1 MIFLERTLRLFGLSK
16 PRRKPPAWAWFLIA
30 SVVVSAWLCAPNALA
45 QNQTPD
51 GMVQLTFQGDVKL
64 DSLVNYIAERLDL
77 KFQYSSELAGRTV
90 TIHSPGLIPVDA
102 LPILLGSVLKGEN
115 LAIVDSDTP
124 GWKRI
129 VDIAE
134 MKSYAVAGDA
144 SVILEN
150 EGPAAPVTQVF
161 VLRNADATSLKTVLT
176 PFLSKTG
183 SSLINIPNSNA
194 IVATDY
200 ASNVQKLAEL
210 IKLIDQPPGESVL
223 EFYEVKHQ
231 QSATLVEQVRA
242 ILIRP
247 SGSKAKATPSVEL
260 FDEPLSN
267 RIMIAGDRTIAA
279 KARELL
285 EQLDISIGIK
295 TAVYRVRNLTAE
307 RLDKLV
313 SGYIAPKDAK
323 NTYKSTIDEE
333 GNLLVVRAT
342 PEVHQQI
349 GRLLEELDQ
358 PADNDKSPIQF
369 YKLKNARALDV
380 LYSLLALQEA
390 YGAGIPNAL
399 GLSTQ
404 NAFGG
409 LSPLGGNLGFGQN
422 AFGQL
427 NGASAFPNLQRTN
440 SGLPTQRNPNL
451 QGGGQSPTM
460 TLPITPAGTNGQ
472 RDALLPNQPNPL
484 AGQIGLG
491 GGGAGGVAS
500 LPGGARVSAD
510 VGTNSLIVYA
520 PSNVQPIYKQLIES
534 LDQRRP
540 QVLIEA
546 KIIAVDTTDDFALG
560 VEVSFGDRM
569 GANRLFSFTSFGL
582 SEIDAATG
590 ALSIV
595 PSLGFNGTLIDPDV
609 ADVVVQALSRH
620 TRARV
625 LAAPKILVNDNNTG
639 KLESVV
645 SVPFASVNA
654 SDTVATTSLGG
665 DQQAGT
671 VITATPHINEDDHL
685 QLEFD
690 VEFSTFSEAGGT
702 ANLPPPRQI
711 DRVGSTVTI
720 PDGKTVVVGGLKR
733 VGDSQTF
740 TGVPWAEKI
749 PVLRELT
756 SRTTENQTTTS
767 FFLFIR
773 PIILR
778 DSRFADLRFLSDKE
792 AGEACIPGDY
802 PVSHPTLVQ

>member
-1 MIFLERTLRLFGLSK
+1 
-16 PRRKPPAWAWFLIA
+16 
-30 SVVVSAWLCAPNALA
+30 
-45 QNQTPD
+45 
-51 GMVQLTFQGDVKL
+51 
-64 DSLVNYIAERLDL
+64 
-77 KFQYSSELAGRTV
+77 
-90 TIHSPGLIPVDA
+90 
-102 LPILLGSVLKGEN
+102 
-115 LAIVDSDTP
+115 
-124 GWKRI
+124 
-129 VDIAE
+129 
-134 MKSYAVAGDA
+134 
-144 SVILEN
+144 
-150 EGPAAPVTQVF
+150 
-161 VLRNADATSLKTVLT
+161 
-176 PFLSKTG
+176 
-183 SSLINIPNSNA
+183 
-194 IVATDY
+194 
-200 ASNVQKLAEL
+200 
-210 IKLIDQPPGESVL
+210 
-223 EFYEVKHQ
+223 
-231 QSATLVEQVRA
+231 
-242 ILIRP
+242 
-247 SGSKAKATPSVEL
+247 
-260 FDEPLSN
+260 
-267 RIMIAGDRTIAA
+267 
-279 KARELL
+279 
-285 EQLDISIGIK
+285 
-295 TAVYRVRNLTAE
+295 
-307 RLDKLV
+307 
-313 SGYIAPKDAK
+313 
-323 NTYKSTIDEE
+323 
-333 GNLLVVRAT
+333 
-342 PEVHQQI
+342 
-349 GRLLEELDQ
+349 
-358 PADNDKSPIQF
+358 
-369 YKLKNARALDV
+369 
-380 LYSLLALQEA
+380 
-390 YGAGIPNAL
+390 
-399 GLSTQ
+399 
-404 NAFGG
+404 
-409 LSPLGGNLGFGQN
+409 
-422 AFGQL
+422 
-427 NGASAFPNLQRTN
+427 
-440 SGLPTQRNPNL
+440 
-451 QGGGQSPTM
+451 
-460 TLPITPAGTNGQ
+460 
-472 RDALLPNQPNPL
+472 L

-595 PSLGFNGTLIDPDV
+595 PSLGFNGTLIDHDV